1 MNLDEFV
8 RQVKL
13 FEIYQTLL
21 KPNQKEVL
29 ALYLEKNFSISEI
42 AQIKNTSRQAIFK
55 TITNSLRNIEELES
69 LLGFLKKQNI
79 FFKIFKSIEQCLN
92 ELLKI
97 IEKEDNLLLKNDLLN
112 NISKLQKTINKMKE
126 EV

>member
-29 ALYLEKNFSISEI
+29 ALYLEKNFYISEI
-42 AQIKNTSRQAIFK
+42 AQIKNNSRQAIFK

-79 FFKIFKSIEQCLN
+79 FFNNYKSIEQCLN

>member
-1 MNLDEFV
+1 MMIEPPID
-8 RQVKL
+8 
-13 FEIYQTLL
+13 
-21 KPNQKEVL
+21 VL
-29 ALYLEKNFSISEI
+29 IKRIGNPYKVAVIVSKRALYLEKNFSISEI

-79 FFKIFKSIEQCLN
+79 FFNNYKSIEQCLN

-97 IEKEDNLLLKNDLLN
+97 IEKEDNLLLKKDLLN

>member
-13 FEIYQTLL
+13 FEIYQSLL

-69 LLGFLKKQNI
+69 LLGFFKKQNI
-79 FFKIFKSIEQCLN
+79 FFNNYKSIEQCLN

-97 IEKEDNLLLKNDLLN
+97 IEKEDNLLLKKDLLN

>member
-1 MNLDEFV
+1 M
-8 RQVKL
+8 
-13 FEIYQTLL
+13 
-21 KPNQKEVL
+21 
-29 ALYLEKNFSISEI
+29 YLEKNFSISEI

-79 FFKIFKSIEQCLN
+79 FFNNYKSIEQCLN

>member
-13 FEIYQTLL
+13 FEIYQSLL

-79 FFKIFKSIEQCLN
+79 FFNNYKSIEQCLN

-97 IEKEDNLLLKNDLLN
+97 IEKEDNLLLKKDLLN
-112 NISKLQKTINKMKE
+112 NISKLQKAINKMKE

>member
-13 FEIYQTLL
+13 FEIYQSLL

-79 FFKIFKSIEQCLN
+79 FFNNYKSIEQCLN

>member
-13 FEIYQTLL
+13 FEIYQSLL

-79 FFKIFKSIEQCLN
+79 FFNNYKSIEQCLN

-97 IEKEDNLLLKNDLLN
+97 IEKEDNLLLKKDLLN

>member
-79 FFKIFKSIEQCLN
+79 FFNNYKSIEQCLN

-97 IEKEDNLLLKNDLLN
+97 IEKEDNLLLKNNLLN

>member
-79 FFKIFKSIEQCLN
+79 FFNNYKSIEQCLN